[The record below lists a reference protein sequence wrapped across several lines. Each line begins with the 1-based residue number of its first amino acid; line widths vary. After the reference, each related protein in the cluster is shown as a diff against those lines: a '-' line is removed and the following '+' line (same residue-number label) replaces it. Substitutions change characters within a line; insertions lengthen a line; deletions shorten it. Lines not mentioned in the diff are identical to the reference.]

1 MGTARSSN
9 AGAWLAFAACVLLTV
24 ADLVT
29 ALSAHEAD
37 GSGSWSGGGYLF
49 NALFVT
55 ALLSFPAVGLLI
67 AIKGRGGKISKLLLA
82 IGVSWGIADTT
93 AYPDVVV
100 HARPGDLFADIV
112 AVLGSCAWLPAIGL
126 TGTFLILLFPDGRL
140 PGPRWRWV
148 GWASAISISVGTL
161 AIILAPGKLA
171 DTGYPDTVNPMGID
185 ALEPVLDPLRIII
198 LVVPMM
204 TVASAVSL
212 VIRYRRSHGLERQQL
227 KWLAAAAAVVA
238 VTYLIVEPLSVAVN
252 PGTDSAPEWLLIAQ
266 EIALISFAL
275 IPAAIG
281 AAILRYRLYEIDVI
295 IRRTVVYAML
305 VAALALLYLGGITSI
320 GWLLRDVAGQS
331 SALAVTVSTLAVA
344 AAFQPLRRRIQ
355 QAVDRRFY
363 RRGYDAQAAVAG
375 FSGRL
380 REQVDLDA
388 IAADLVQTTQ
398 ATVSPRTVS
407 VWLRSPSEGF

>member
-1 MGTARSSN
+1 
-9 AGAWLAFAACVLLTV
+9 
-24 ADLVT
+24 
-29 ALSAHEAD
+29 
-37 GSGSWSGGGYLF
+37 
-49 NALFVT
+49 
-55 ALLSFPAVGLLI
+55 
-67 AIKGRGGKISKLLLA
+67 
-82 IGVSWGIADTT
+82 
-93 AYPDVVV
+93 
-100 HARPGDLFADIV
+100 
-112 AVLGSCAWLPAIGL
+112 
-126 TGTFLILLFPDGRL
+126 
-140 PGPRWRWV
+140 
-148 GWASAISISVGTL
+148 
-161 AIILAPGKLA
+161 
-171 DTGYPDTVNPMGID
+171 MGID

-204 TVASAVSL
+204 MVASAVSL

-344 AAFQPLRRRIQ
+344 AAFQPLRRRIR

-407 VWLRSPSEGF
+407 VWLRSPS